1 VGSFFLYIRNVAPD
15 LLKFFR
21 GSAPAAAAA
30 SKAAVRSQRSS
41 SGLKEFSKSIGPE
54 SPKVVLD
61 LGPTSPTNLMRLT
74 GIGHKVYNED
84 LLMTS
89 LDPRYQIKGA
99 DGRFELSP
107 QEFFKDSLVFEEG
120 SLDAVLAWDVADYLP
135 EPLVKPM
142 VDRLHRAL
150 KPGGVLL
157 GFFHTREAGPE
168 APYHRYH
175 ITGSETLDVQVVERF
190 KLARVF
196 NNRHI
201 ENLFRDFKS
210 VKFFLARDHF
220 REVLVVR

>member
-1 VGSFFLYIRNVAPD
+1 VAPD

-21 GSAPAAAAA
+21 GSAAQPQAAPSA
-30 SKAAVRSQRSS
+30 SKGGPRTQRSS

-54 SPKVVLD
+54 SPKVILD

-74 GIGHKVYNED
+74 GMGHKVYNED
-84 LLMTS
+84 LLVGS
-89 LDPRYQIKGA
+89 LDPRYQVKGA
-99 DGRFELSP
+99 DGHLELSP
-107 QEFFKDSLVFEEG
+107 IEFFKDSLVFEEG
-120 SLDAVLAWDVADYLP
+120 ALDAVLAWDVPDYLP
-135 EPLVKPM
+135 ETLVKPM

-175 ITGSETLDVQVVERF
+175 ITGTETLDVQVVERF

-201 ENLFRDFKS
+201 ENLFHDFKS

>member
-1 VGSFFLYIRNVAPD
+1 M
-15 LLKFFR
+15 
-21 GSAPAAAAA
+21 
-30 SKAAVRSQRSS
+30 
-41 SGLKEFSKSIGPE
+41 KEFSKHIGPE
-54 SPKVVLD
+54 QPRVILD

-74 GIGHKVYNED
+74 GMGHKVYNED
-84 LLMTS
+84 LLMASTDS
-89 LDPRYQIKGA
+89 RYFIKRE
-99 DGRFELSP
+99 DGKMDLSA
-107 QEFFKDSLVFEEG
+107 QDFFTDSLVFDEA
-120 SLDAVLAWDVADYLP
+120 SLDAVLAWDLPDYLP
-135 EPLVKPM
+135 EALVKPM

-157 GFFHTREAGPE
+157 GFFHTREAGTE

-175 ITGSETLDVQVVERF
+175 ITGAETLDVQVVERF

-201 ENLFRDFKS
+201 ENLFHDFKS

>member
-1 VGSFFLYIRNVAPD
+1 VAPD

-21 GSAPAAAAA
+21 GTAQPDVATTNA
-30 SKAAVRSQRSS
+30 SKGARSQRTS
-41 SGLKEFSKSIGPE
+41 SGLKEFSKSIGPNE
-54 SPKVVLD
+54 AKVILD

-74 GIGHKVYNED
+74 GMGHKVYNED

-89 LDPRYQIKGA
+89 IDPRYQTKGA
-99 DGRFELSP
+99 DGRQELSP
-107 QEFFKDSLVFEEG
+107 QEFFKDSLVFDEG
-120 SLDAVLAWDVADYLP
+120 ALDAVLAWDVPDYLP
-135 EPLVKPM
+135 EVLVKPM

-175 ITGSETLDVQVVERF
+175 ITGAETLDVQVVERF

-201 ENLFRDFKS
+201 ENLFHDFKS

>member
-1 VGSFFLYIRNVAPD
+1 VAPD

-21 GSAPAAAAA
+21 GSAQPQPASSAG
-30 SKAAVRSQRSS
+30 SKGGVRTQRSS

-54 SPKVVLD
+54 TAKVVLD

-74 GIGHKVYNED
+74 GMGHKVYNED
-84 LLMTS
+84 LLMAS
-89 LDPRYQIKGA
+89 LDTRYQVRAA
-99 DGRFELSP
+99 DGRLELSP
-107 QEFFKDSLVFEEG
+107 LEFFKDSLVFDEG
-120 SLDAVLAWDVADYLP
+120 ALDAVLAWDVPDYLP
-135 EPLVKPM
+135 EALVKPM

-175 ITGSETLDVQVVERF
+175 ITGAETLDVQVLERF

-201 ENLFRDFKS
+201 ENLFHDFKS

>member
-1 VGSFFLYIRNVAPD
+1 VAPD
-15 LLKFFR
+15 FLKFLR
-21 GSAPAAAAA
+21 GFSRSGAAPTAAR
-30 SKAAVRSQRSS
+30 SGGRSQRSS
-41 SGLKEFSKSIGPE
+41 SGLKEFSKHIGPE
-54 SPKVVLD
+54 EPRVILD

-74 GIGHKVYNED
+74 GMGHKVYNED
-84 LLMTS
+84 LLTAS
-89 LDPRYQIKGA
+89 IDPRFLLKRE
-99 DGRFELSP
+99 DGKMELS
-107 QEFFKDSLVFEEG
+107 QQSFFAESLVFDEA
-120 SLDAVLAWDVADYLP
+120 SLDAVLAWDLPDYLP
-135 EPLVKPM
+135 EVLVKPM

-157 GFFHTREAGPE
+157 GFFHTREAGTE

-175 ITGSETLDVQVVERF
+175 ITGSEILDVQVVEKF

-201 ENLFRDFKS
+201 ENLFHDFKS

>member
-1 VGSFFLYIRNVAPD
+1 VAPD

-21 GSAPAAAAA
+21 GSAAQPQTAPSAG
-30 SKAAVRSQRSS
+30 KGGVRTQRSS

-54 SPKVVLD
+54 NPKVVLD

-74 GIGHKVYNED
+74 GLGHKVYNED
-84 LLMTS
+84 LLMAS
-89 LDPRYQIKGA
+89 LDSRYQLKTP
-99 DGRFELSP
+99 DGRLELSP
-107 QEFFKDSLVFEEG
+107 IEFFKDSLVFDEG
-120 SLDAVLAWDVADYLP
+120 ALDAVLAWDVPDYLP
-135 EPLVKPM
+135 ETLVKPM

-175 ITGSETLDVQVVERF
+175 ITGAETLDVQVMERF

-201 ENLFRDFKS
+201 ENLFHDFKS

>member
-1 VGSFFLYIRNVAPD
+1 VAPD

-21 GSAPAAAAA
+21 GSAAQPQAAPSAG
-30 SKAAVRSQRSS
+30 SKGGVRTQRSS

-54 SPKVVLD
+54 TAKVVLD

-74 GIGHKVYNED
+74 GMGHKVYNED
-84 LLMTS
+84 LLMAS
-89 LDPRYQIKGA
+89 LDPRYQVKAA
-99 DGRFELSP
+99 DGRLELSP
-107 QEFFKDSLVFEEG
+107 VEFFKDSLVFDEG
-120 SLDAVLAWDVADYLP
+120 ALDAVLAWDVPDYLP
-135 EPLVKPM
+135 EALVKPM

-175 ITGSETLDVQVVERF
+175 ITGAETLDVQVLERF

-201 ENLFRDFKS
+201 ENLFHDFKS

>member
-1 VGSFFLYIRNVAPD
+1 
-15 LLKFFR
+15 
-21 GSAPAAAAA
+21 
-30 SKAAVRSQRSS
+30 
-41 SGLKEFSKSIGPE
+41 
-54 SPKVVLD
+54 
-61 LGPTSPTNLMRLT
+61 MRLT
-74 GIGHKVYNED
+74 GMGHKVYNED
-84 LLMTS
+84 LLMAS
-89 LDPRYQIKGA
+89 LDTRYQVKGG
-99 DGRFELSP
+99 DGRLELSP
-107 QEFFKDSLVFEEG
+107 TEFFKDSLVFEEG
-120 SLDAVLAWDVADYLP
+120 ALDAVLAWDVPDYLP
-135 EPLVKPM
+135 EALVKPM

-175 ITGSETLDVQVVERF
+175 ITGAETLDVQVMERF

-201 ENLFRDFKS
+201 ENLFHDFKS

>member
-1 VGSFFLYIRNVAPD
+1 MAPD
-15 LLKFFR
+15 FLKFLR
-21 GSAPAAAAA
+21 GSSKSGAAHSAAAR
-30 SKAAVRSQRSS
+30 AAVRTQRGS
-41 SGLKEFSKSIGPE
+41 SGLKEFSKHIGPDE
-54 SPKVVLD
+54 PRVILD
-61 LGPTSPTNLMRLT
+61 LGPTSPANLMRLT
-74 GIGHKVYNED
+74 GMGHKVYNED
-84 LLMTS
+84 LLMAS
-89 LDPRYQIKGA
+89 IDPRYLVKRE
-99 DGRFELSP
+99 DGKLDLSP
-107 QEFFKDSLVFEEG
+107 QSFFTDSLVFDEA
-120 SLDAVLAWDVADYLP
+120 SLDAVLAWDLPDYLP

-157 GFFHTREAGPE
+157 GFFHTREAGSE

-175 ITGSETLDVQVVERF
+175 ITGTETLDVQVVERF

-201 ENLFRDFKS
+201 ENLFHDFKS

>member
-1 VGSFFLYIRNVAPD
+1 VAPD

-21 GSAPAAAAA
+21 GSAASPQAA
-30 SKAAVRSQRSS
+30 SAAKGAARTQRSS

-54 SPKVVLD
+54 SPKVILD

-74 GIGHKVYNED
+74 GMGHKVYNED
-84 LLMTS
+84 LLMGS
-89 LDPRYQIKGA
+89 LDSRYQVKGA
-99 DGRFELSP
+99 DGRLELSP
-107 QEFFKDSLVFEEG
+107 TEFFKDSLVFEEG
-120 SLDAVLAWDVADYLP
+120 ALDAVLAWDVPDYLP
-135 EPLVKPM
+135 ESLVKPM

-175 ITGSETLDVQVVERF
+175 ITGAETLDVQVVERF

-201 ENLFRDFKS
+201 ENLFHDFKS

>member
-1 VGSFFLYIRNVAPD
+1 MAPD

-21 GSAPAAAAA
+21 GSAAPQPAVSGSSKGAA
-30 SKAAVRSQRSS
+30 RTQRSS

-54 SPKVVLD
+54 SPKVILD

-74 GIGHKVYNED
+74 GMGHKVYNED
-84 LLMTS
+84 LLMSSIDT
-89 LDPRYQIKGA
+89 RYQLKGA
-99 DGRFELSP
+99 DGRLELSP
-107 QEFFKDSLVFEEG
+107 VEFFKESLVFEEG
-120 SLDAVLAWDVADYLP
+120 ALDAVLAWDVPDYLP
-135 EPLVKPM
+135 ESLVKPM

-175 ITGSETLDVQVVERF
+175 ITGAETLDVQVMERF

-201 ENLFRDFKS
+201 ENLFHDFKS

>member
-1 VGSFFLYIRNVAPD
+1 MAPD
-15 LLKFFR
+15 FLKFLR
-21 GSAPAAAAA
+21 GSSKAEAAPAAGRATI
-30 SKAAVRSQRSS
+30 RSQRSS
-41 SGLKEFSKSIGPE
+41 SGLKEFSKHIGPE
-54 SPKVVLD
+54 QPRVILD

-74 GIGHKVYNED
+74 GMGHKVYNED
-84 LLMTS
+84 LLMAST
-89 LDPRYQIKGA
+89 DPRYFIKRE
-99 DGRFELSP
+99 DGKMDLSP
-107 QEFFKDSLVFEEG
+107 QHFFTDSLVFDEA
-120 SLDAVLAWDVADYLP
+120 SLDAVLAWDLPDYLP
-135 EPLVKPM
+135 EALVKPM

-157 GFFHTREAGPE
+157 GFFHTREAGSE

-175 ITGSETLDVQVVERF
+175 ITGAETLDVQVVERF

-201 ENLFRDFKS
+201 ENLFHDYKS

>member
-1 VGSFFLYIRNVAPD
+1 MAPN

-21 GSAPAAAAA
+21 GPSPPEAVSASRPEAG
-30 SKAAVRSQRSS
+30 RTQRAS
-41 SGLKEFSKSIGPE
+41 SGLKEFSKHIGPE
-54 SPKVVLD
+54 EPKVILD
-61 LGPTSPTNLMRLT
+61 LGPTSPKNLMRLT
-74 GIGHKVYNED
+74 GMGHKVYNED
-84 LLMTS
+84 LLMAS
-89 LDPRYQIKGA
+89 LDPKYQMKSA
-99 DGRFELSP
+99 DGKLELSP
-107 QEFFKDSLVFEEG
+107 QEFFKDSLLFDEG
-120 SLDAVLAWDVADYLP
+120 ALDAVLAWDVSDYLP
-135 EPLVKPM
+135 ETLVKPM

-157 GFFHTREAGPE
+157 GFFHTREAGPQ

-175 ITGSETLDVQVVERF
+175 ITGPETLDVQVVERF

-201 ENLFRDFKS
+201 ENLFHDFRS

>member
-1 VGSFFLYIRNVAPD
+1 VAPD
-15 LLKFFR
+15 FLKFLR
-21 GSAPAAAAA
+21 GSSKPEAAPAAAGRATI
-30 SKAAVRSQRSS
+30 RSQRSS
-41 SGLKEFSKSIGPE
+41 SGLKEFSKHIGPE
-54 SPKVVLD
+54 QPRVILD

-74 GIGHKVYNED
+74 GMGHKVYNED
-84 LLMTS
+84 LLMASTDS
-89 LDPRYQIKGA
+89 RYFIKRE
-99 DGRFELSP
+99 DGKMDLSP
-107 QEFFKDSLVFEEG
+107 QDFFAESLVFDEA
-120 SLDAVLAWDVADYLP
+120 SLDGVLAWDLPDYLP
-135 EPLVKPM
+135 EALVKPM

-157 GFFHTREAGPE
+157 GFFHTREAGTE

-175 ITGSETLDVQVVERF
+175 ITGAETLDVQVVERF

-201 ENLFRDFKS
+201 ENLFHDFKS

>member
-1 VGSFFLYIRNVAPD
+1 VAPD
-15 LLKFFR
+15 FLKFLR
-21 GSAPAAAAA
+21 GSSKAAGAPAAAGRATI
-30 SKAAVRSQRSS
+30 RSQRSS
-41 SGLKEFSKSIGPE
+41 SGLKEFSKHIGPE
-54 SPKVVLD
+54 EPRVILD

-74 GIGHKVYNED
+74 GMGHKVYNED
-84 LLMTS
+84 LLTAS
-89 LDPRYQIKGA
+89 IDPRYLVKRE
-99 DGRFELSP
+99 DGKLDLSP
-107 QEFFKDSLVFEEG
+107 QNFFAESLVFDEA
-120 SLDAVLAWDVADYLP
+120 SLDAVLAWDLPDYLP
-135 EPLVKPM
+135 EALVKPM

-157 GFFHTREAGPE
+157 GFFHTREAGSE

-175 ITGSETLDVQVVERF
+175 ITGAETLDVQVVEKF

-201 ENLFRDFKS
+201 ENLFHDFKS

>member
-1 VGSFFLYIRNVAPD
+1 VAPD
-15 LLKFFR
+15 FLKFLR
-21 GSAPAAAAA
+21 GSSKAGAAPATAKGAF
-30 SKAAVRSQRSS
+30 RLQRSS
-41 SGLKEFSKSIGPE
+41 SGLKEFSKHIGPE
-54 SPKVVLD
+54 EPRVILD

-74 GIGHKVYNED
+74 GMGHKVYNED
-84 LLMTS
+84 LLTAS
-89 LDPRYQIKGA
+89 IDPRYLTRRE
-99 DGRFELSP
+99 DGRMDLSP
-107 QEFFKDSLVFEEG
+107 QSFFADSLVFDEA
-120 SLDAVLAWDVADYLP
+120 SLDAVLAWDLPDYLP

-150 KPGGVLL
+150 RPGGVLL

-175 ITGSETLDVQVVERF
+175 VTGTETLDVQVVEKF

-201 ENLFRDFKS
+201 ENLFHDFKS